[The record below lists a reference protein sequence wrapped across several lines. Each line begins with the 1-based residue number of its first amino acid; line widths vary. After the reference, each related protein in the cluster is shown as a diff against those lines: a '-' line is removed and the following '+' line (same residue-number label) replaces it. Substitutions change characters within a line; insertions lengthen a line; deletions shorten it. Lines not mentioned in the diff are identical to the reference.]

1 MRNKIKYSDI
11 EKKHIIDK
19 LSNVAKSRYYS
30 LSESDKKKF
39 LKKAERFAE
48 KYDFKN
54 FAKRSD
60 IKKRLKKINGKARV
74 RGSIHNK
81 LNIENTKNRAGSIRE
96 SYIMALNFLL
106 LSTTN
111 GDTEKEDANDESY
124 LRFEEFVEGGRGFH
138 SSLDHAR
145 AHIRKT
151 FQSKNTSNNLRRTFV
166 GNIDKSKP
174 TDFSKSLV
182 KRDVRKKAALN
193 AKKSSRVGYQ
203 STRHSVD
210 SVKVFAENTKKVFK
224 RIMES
229 AKAMTSPIALIAGL
243 VMVVFLALVC
253 VLSAVI
259 VSVSGGAND
268 GDDASAYEAQVSEKT
283 ESYRGLVELYCSQ
296 YDIPDFVELA
306 LAMIEQESGG
316 NPPDVMQTEQSPYNI
331 APPIDTAEES
341 IICGTQE
348 LRDCLNAASC
358 KGPND
363 INGIKLALQGYNFGN
378 GYISWALKHY
388 QGYTAENA
396 KIFSQKMCA
405 SLNVSSYGDVEY
417 VPHVLRYYV
426 PIDKTSVSNQEAKDI
441 IAELKENNDADNR
454 AWKIIEEGA
463 SLIGKVEYSMDKRQG
478 DGRDNPKY
486 LDCSSFV
493 AWAFHK
499 CGYSGVPYSSTT
511 ATFIGSEQFKTIDAG
526 DLKPGDIG
534 LISSTA
540 PTGGANHVGIY
551 CGKLKNGTKVW
562 LHCTSSSGTS
572 LTGNDSGPMFGAYT
586 GFGFFRRFKKF
597 E

>member
-30 LSESDKKKF
+30 LSDTDKKKF

-81 LNIENTKNRAGSIRE
+81 SNMENTKDRAGSIRE
-96 SYIMALNFLL
+96 SYIMVLNFLL
-106 LSTTN
+106 LSTN
-111 GDTEKEDANDESY
+111 GDTEKEDADDETY
-124 LRFEEFVEGGRGFH
+124 LRFEEFATRGKVLH
-138 SSLDHAR
+138 SGVDHAR
-145 AHIRKT
+145 AHTRKL
-151 FQSKNTSNNLRRTFV
+151 FQSRNTSNNLRRTFV
-166 GNIDKSKP
+166 GNFDKSKP

-193 AKKSSRVGYQ
+193 AKRSSQVGYQ

-306 LAMIEQESGG
+306 LAMIEHESGG

-331 APPIDTAEES
+331 APPIDTAE
-341 IICGTQE
+341 
-348 LRDCLNAASC
+348 
-358 KGPND
+358 
-363 INGIKLALQGYNFGN
+363 
-378 GYISWALKHY
+378 
-388 QGYTAENA
+388 
-396 KIFSQKMCA
+396 
-405 SLNVSSYGDVEY
+405 
-417 VPHVLRYYV
+417 
-426 PIDKTSVSNQEAKDI
+426 
-441 IAELKENNDADNR
+441 
-454 AWKIIEEGA
+454 
-463 SLIGKVEYSMDKRQG
+463 
-478 DGRDNPKY
+478 
-486 LDCSSFV
+486 
-493 AWAFHK
+493 
-499 CGYSGVPYSSTT
+499 
-511 ATFIGSEQFKTIDAG
+511 
-526 DLKPGDIG
+526 
-534 LISSTA
+534 
-540 PTGGANHVGIY
+540 
-551 CGKLKNGTKVW
+551 
-562 LHCTSSSGTS
+562 
-572 LTGNDSGPMFGAYT
+572 
-586 GFGFFRRFKKF
+586 
-597 E
+597 